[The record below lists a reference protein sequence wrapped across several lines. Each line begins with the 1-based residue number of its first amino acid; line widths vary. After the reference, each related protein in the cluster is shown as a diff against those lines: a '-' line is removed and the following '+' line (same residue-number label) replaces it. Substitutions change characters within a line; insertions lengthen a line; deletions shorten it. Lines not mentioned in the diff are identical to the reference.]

1 MTQFPHL
8 YSNEEAIVLFN
19 SGVWTW
25 LAIPCRPNQTYSCVC
40 KKENHKEGHVTE
52 TVYGIV
58 HACVLSRVRLSVTP
72 WTVACQTPLS
82 MGFPRQEYCSGLSF
96 PTPGDLPDSGI
107 QPTSPVAPA
116 LAGRLLITVPPGK
129 PVYGLLLLLLLLSRF
144 SRV

>member
-1 MTQFPHL
+1 ML
-8 YSNEEAIVLFN
+8 
-19 SGVWTW
+19 
-25 LAIPCRPNQTYSCVC
+25 LA
-40 KKENHKEGHVTE
+40 G
-52 TVYGIV
+52 G
-58 HACVLSRVRLSVTP
+58 SVAKLCLTLMTP